1 MSGRSGAALAVG
13 ATALLG
19 AWLFGSVALAPVGIG
34 IVAAALSAR
43 AWRRAVSSSL
53 RLERSTSASR
63 LVEGETLRVELRLA
77 GRLSRFAR
85 VVAREHVGQ
94 LGAIE
99 VPLVRGRGELTWVG
113 IPRGLHELGPAE
125 VVLEDPLGLERI
137 SIGAPSFGRVIV
149 HPRTVELRALF
160 TDGGRSGF
168 GGRRPALRRQ
178 SGVDLHSV
186 RDYQHGEPLRLV
198 HWPTTAR
205 RGSLSVRE
213 LEDTPREGTV
223 VVLDCD
229 PTGVAGPQGHSSFD
243 EAVRATASIV
253 RARAALGRVVT
264 LVVASS
270 ADPVLRVRGLDAS
283 YAAALDGLAAA
294 VPAGP
299 ALAATLSD
307 PRLGAARAAELVVV
321 TCNPHATALGRLQ
334 EARAG
339 AVVAIDGPTY
349 AGAAPSAAFSGLL
362 RLAAGGV
369 PVAVLRAG
377 DDLAA
382 ALAGLSKGQRSA

>member
-19 AWLFGSVALAPVGIG
+19 SWLFGSVALAPVGIG
-34 IVAAALSAR
+34 IVAAALGAR
-43 AWRRAVSSSL
+43 AWRRAASSSQH
-53 RLERSTSASR
+53 LERRTSASR
-63 LVEGETLRVELRLA
+63 LVEGDTLRVELRLS
-77 GRLSRFAR
+77 GGLSRFAR
-85 VVAREHVGQ
+85 IVARERVGQ
-94 LGAIE
+94 LGAVD
-99 VPLVRGRGELTWVG
+99 VPLLRGRGELTWESV
-113 IPRGLHELGPAE
+113 PRGLHELGPAE

-137 SIGAPSFGRVIV
+137 SITAPSSARVIV
-149 HPRTVELRALF
+149 HPRTVALEALF

-168 GGRRPALRRQ
+168 GGRRPALRRP

-205 RGSLSVRE
+205 RGALSVRE
-213 LEDTPREGTV
+213 LEDTPRAGTV

-229 PTGVAGPQGHSSFD
+229 PEGVAGPPGRSSFD

-253 RARAALGRVVT
+253 QARAARARAVT
-264 LVVASS
+264 LVVASA
-270 ADPVLRVRGLDAS
+270 ADPVLRVRGLDGS
-283 YAAALDGLAAA
+283 YASALDVLAAA
-294 VPAGP
+294 VPTGP
-299 ALAATLSD
+299 ALASTLSD

-321 TCNPHATALGRLQ
+321 TCNPLTPALDRLQ
-334 EARAG
+334 EARGG

-349 AGAAPSAAFSGLL
+349 AGASQSAALTGLL

-369 PVAVLRAG
+369 PVAIVRAG
-377 DDLAA
+377 DDLEA
-382 ALAGLSKGQRSA
+382 ALSGLSKGQRSA